1 MNQQNQRQRRERCQ
15 AGGEPAAE
23 LVEQT
28 SPVKPSWQRWNDYGI
43 GCLLEGG
50 ANAKRGELRQAE
62 AAFRMVA
69 DMKEAAGHG
78 WINLARV
85 LIAEGR
91 LPEAVDVINAARTAT
106 PPPPWWLV
114 DWFTGLVAVENA
126 SGPED
131 LDRGIGAFE
140 RSLEPDNRL
149 ADTIFRRAVI
159 EEEPAR
165 EQTLRRAVAEY
176 RQTLALE
183 PEDLDA
189 HYGLAQCFARL
200 AGNTASPVIERVEA
214 IGREPFNPARP
225 RLPELEALLAEHA
238 AAADDRDP
246 GQRKQAWA
254 VLAAIH
260 REIHALLRPDEQA
273 IATAV
278 SKYRAAHPEANLA
291 AEPVPVYP
299 LARPSQPSGESGV
312 TAP

>member
-1 MNQQNQRQRRERCQ
+1 
-15 AGGEPAAE
+15 
-23 LVEQT
+23 
-28 SPVKPSWQRWNDYGI
+28 VKPAWQRWNDYGI

-62 AAFRMVA
+62 QAFRVVA
-69 DMKEAAGHG
+69 DGKDSAGHG

-91 LPEAVDVINAARTAT
+91 LSEAVDALNAARTAS

-126 SGPED
+126 AGPED
-131 LDRGIGAFE
+131 LDRGIAAFE
-140 RSLEPDNRL
+140 RILEPDNQPVSRGFDFSRDYVVRNRL

-159 EEEPAR
+159 EEGPAR
-165 EQTLRRAVAEY
+165 EQSLRRAVSEY
-176 RQTLALE
+176 RETLALE

-200 AGNTASPVIERVEA
+200 AGTATSPVTERVAA
-214 IGREPFNPARP
+214 IGHEPFNPARP
-225 RLPELEALLAEHA
+225 RLPELKALLAEHA
-238 AAADDRDP
+238 AGADDRDP
-246 GQRKQAWA
+246 DRRSQAWA
-254 VLAAIH
+254 ALAAIH

-278 SKYRAAHPEANLA
+278 SKYRAAHPEADLA
-291 AEPVPVYP
+291 AEPVPIYP
-299 LARPSQPSGESGV
+299 LARPALDPGA